1 MDRILT
7 SEIRKN
13 LTHVINRVLY
23 RGERIILRR
32 RNKDVAVLISVED
45 AALLEELE
53 DRIDAEDARKA
64 LAEGEFI
71 PWDEAKKELEA

>member
-1 MDRILT
+1 MVAGFL
-7 SEIRKN
+7 
-13 LTHVINRVLY
+13 
-23 RGERIILRR
+23 RGASTRR
-32 RNKDVAVLISVED
+32 TIAIDNPPSQGIKDVAVLISVED

-53 DRIDAEDARKA
+53 DRIDVEDARKA